1 MDWSNKLNKMPYL
14 VLFAML
20 ISTGMTG
27 AYALTVTL
35 DGDLISYLGIL
46 DMNTNKITNVGD
58 PTLPSDAATKA
69 YVDSSSGVDT
79 LALLSCT
86 TDQVPSWDGLNW
98 VCSNPN
104 FEPNETLDMN
114 TNKITNVG
122 DPTLPSDAA
131 TKAYVDSSQSFDI
144 LLTLSC
150 SAGEVPKWNK
160 TQWECSEI

>member
-1 MDWSNKLNKMPYL
+1 MDWSSQLNKTPYL

-20 ISTGMTG
+20 ISIGMTG

-69 YVDSSSGVDT
+69 YADSSDT
-79 LALLSCT
+79 
-86 TDQVPSWDGLNW
+86 
-98 VCSNPN
+98 
-104 FEPNETLDMN
+104 
-114 TNKITNVG
+114 
-122 DPTLPSDAA
+122 
-131 TKAYVDSSQSFDI
+131 YDI
-144 LLTLSC
+144 LLSLSC
-150 SAGEVPKWNK
+150 SVGEVPKWNE

>member
-1 MDWSNKLNKMPYL
+1 MDWSSQLNKTPYL

-20 ISTGMTG
+20 ISIGMNG
-27 AYALTVTL
+27 VYALTVTL

-58 PTLPSDAATKA
+58 PILPSDVATKA
-69 YVDSSSGVDT
+69 YVDSSSGADT

-86 TDQVPSWDGLNW
+86 ADQVASWDGLNW

-104 FEPNETLDMN
+104 FEPNETLNMN
-114 TNKITNVG
+114 TNRITNVG
-122 DPTLPSDAA
+122 VPTLPTDVA
-131 TKAYVDSSQSFDI
+131 TKAYVDSSQTYDI

-150 SAGEVPKWNK
+150 SVGEVPKWNE
-160 TQWECSEI
+160 TQWKCNKI